1 MRLFQPTMTD
11 SDPKNDGKDGGN
23 ELKKREELNAQLT
36 KIVTNTDFEESKSK
50 HNSMYAEIQRVQ
62 RDLFENLE
70 DSPEESLMDLNVGDN
85 FDALLS

>member
-1 MRLFQPTMTD
+1 M
-11 SDPKNDGKDGGN
+11 
-23 ELKKREELNAQLT
+23 
-36 KIVTNTDFEESKSK
+36 TNTDFEESKSK